1 MTEKDEYCPKMY
13 GNTYIQ
19 HQGGMI
25 GQWGGNEDGEPPIE
39 FFDKDAEKTICDK
52 WSDTDAEI
60 YIIS

>member
-1 MTEKDEYCPKMY
+1 MY

-25 GQWGGNEDGEPPIE
+25 GQWGRNEDGEPPIE
-39 FFDKDAEKTICDK
+39 FFYKDAEKTICDK